1 MIAHGQNGPTIHPL
15 DLNHVLG
22 TAEAAFSVDV
32 RSADQISPDDRVL
45 SVGSK
50 VPIPSRRS
58 VDAAHIPCFKL
69 EMLTAPIA
77 YTAAGTV
84 LRFISRPA
92 HVLKMPGQNRAMCP
106 IKEKESESY

>member
-1 MIAHGQNGPTIHPL
+1 MIAHGQNGPTIPPL

-58 VDAAHIPCFKL
+58 VDAAQIPCFKL
-69 EMLTAPIA
+69 ETLTAPIA

-92 HVLKMPGQNRAMCP
+92 HVVEKAGAKPGHVPN
-106 IKEKESESY
+106 KGEGK